1 MLILLTGATGCIG
14 GRLLAALEA
23 RGHAVRCMTRRPAP
37 LRAGNW
43 LTKSFYK
50 TILGQSWPW

>member
-1 MLILLTGATGCIG
+1 MILLTGATGCIG